1 VLGQF
6 TSLDDEQTFLW
17 LRHFDNQEERQRKW
31 NEFYGSDLWRYQLGP
46 RANPL
51 MKDTSNVI
59 VVQPT
64 PRSAIQ

>member
-1 VLGQF
+1 VLGQC
-6 TSLDDEQTFLW
+6 TSLDDEQTFVW
-17 LRHFDNQEERQRKW
+17 LRQFDNQEERQRKW
-31 NEFYGSDLWRYQLGP
+31 NKFYGSDLWRHQPGP

-59 VVQPT
+59 AVQST

>member
-1 VLGQF
+1 M
-6 TSLDDEQTFLW
+6 W
-17 LRHFDNQEERQRKW
+17 LRHFDLQEERQRKW
-31 NEFYGSDLWRYQLGP
+31 NEFYGSDLWRHQLGP

-59 VVQPT
+59 AVQPT